1 MSLGFKE
8 LASVCEAVAAGRQSI
23 LLRKAGLRESTA
35 DSVFESRSF
44 YLLPTRYHEKKKT
57 GSSDGFTISL
67 HVHIIQSGDLLEW
80 SRIEKLLPLT
90 AYDPKSIR
98 EHFDSRDEKLLHFAH
113 IRASRLEPPWH
124 LPSSPALSGCR
135 SWFDLPN
142 PPPGLKE
149 IPVPE
154 TDITRQTAKLLS

>member
-8 LASVCEAVAAGRQSI
+8 LSSVCEAVGAGRQSL

-35 DSVFESRSF
+35 ESVFESRSF
-44 YLLPTRYHEKKKT
+44 YLLPTRYHERKKG
-57 GSSDGFTISL
+57 GSPDGFTVSL

-80 SRIEKLLPLT
+80 SQIEKLVPLT
-90 AYDPKSIR
+90 AYDPKTIR

-113 IRASRLEPPWH
+113 IRAFRLETVWH

-135 SWFDLPN
+135 SWFQLPN
-142 PPPGLKE
+142 PPSGLKE

-154 TDITRQTAKLLS
+154 TEITRRTAKLLS